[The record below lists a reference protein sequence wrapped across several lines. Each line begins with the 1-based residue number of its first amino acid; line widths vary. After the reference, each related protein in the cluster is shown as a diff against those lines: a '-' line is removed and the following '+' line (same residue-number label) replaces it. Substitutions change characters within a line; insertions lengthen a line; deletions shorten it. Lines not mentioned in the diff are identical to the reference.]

1 MGTLRLVLPLKPL
14 RLANRHG
21 MTDALKTILTDACFA
36 HPTRFA

>member
-1 MGTLRLVLPLKPL
+1 MGTLRLVHPLKPL

-21 MTDALKTILTDACFA
+21 MTDTLKTILTDACFA